1 MDSGNDD
8 SEYFTTIEE
17 AAQCVSEI
25 VGKMVEPDK
34 NVIETALEEYMDEQE
49 DDDVLYSFHEFTV
62 VE

>member
-1 MDSGNDD
+1 MCIRGR
-8 SEYFTTIEE
+8 EYFTTIEE

-49 DDDVLYSFHEFTV
+49 DDDVWYSFHEFTV